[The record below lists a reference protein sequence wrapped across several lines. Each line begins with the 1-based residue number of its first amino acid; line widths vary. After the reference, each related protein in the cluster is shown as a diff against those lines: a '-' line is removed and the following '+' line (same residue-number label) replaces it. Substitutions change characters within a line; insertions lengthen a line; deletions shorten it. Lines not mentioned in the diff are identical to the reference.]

1 MAESTNE
8 PLSKGAGFLALKD
21 VWTGVLDPNDLAL
34 IVGSL
39 SPEARALWDHPP
51 LAVSWT
57 PQKPAAEFHRHVEQ
71 RLGIRALPLAEEVAR
86 RIVYRNFT
94 GIYKML
100 IRMATI
106 DYVIARAE
114 KYYSQYRKNQGTLI
128 TRRTGPTSSWNRY
141 EGIPDAT
148 PMQAWFLGGAGVG
161 LIELVGAKSPKVVR
175 RDARPTENVI
185 ELEFTWTE

>member
-1 MAESTNE
+1 MVESTNE
-8 PLSKGAGFLALKD
+8 PLTKGAGFLALKE
-21 VWTGVLDPNDLAL
+21 VWTEMLDPNELAL
-34 IVGSL
+34 IVASL
-39 SPEARALWDHPP
+39 SPEARDLWDHPP

-57 PQKPAAEFHRHVEQ
+57 PQRPANEFHRRVEQ

-86 RIVYRNFT
+86 RIMFRNFT
-94 GIYKML
+94 GIYRML

-106 DYVIARAE
+106 DYVITRAE

-148 PMQAWFLGGAGVG
+148 PIQAWFLGGAGVG
-161 LIELVGAKSPKVVR
+161 LIELVGAKNPKVVR
-175 RDARPTENVI
+175 RDARPTDHVI
-185 ELEFTWTE
+185 ELEFSWQE